1 MDSLELLLSGN
12 GGWVR
17 AKAEE
22 KDEDS
27 RYRMLTDDVT
37 WFGAL
42 GVFQPVLHQSIFDGR
57 Q

>member
-1 MDSLELLLSGN
+1 LDSLELLLSGN